1 MHNQDGKGSATTES
15 VPGDTR
21 RASIAAASPRALL
34 PHVALFLLLALLI
47 GLSFSASLDHRLL
60 RVEVLPTPASTR
72 EESAPN
78 TAADRVLA
86 WEMEGVAWI
95 ESASEPLASSPHVR
109 ADEPEVRAV
118 LHPATATPKI
128 ELEVRAIL
136 YPVTAGQPPTVVAEM
151 GHAGPVGDQWKS
163 QFPLWRMDPG
173 DRTASPAEA
182 PAISTSAVGT
192 PPEDGLPH
200 PLILGM
206 YTSASLQVTSQE
218 LQQINSWLE
227 QNGLNS
233 RVTIAATYMDF
244 EFPNPEANI
253 PLDLDAAWDLGIIP
267 FINLAAGTLDVGP
280 RTAEDIALG
289 DLDGPIRVWA
299 RNFAAW
305 AGEQGKKAYVAPL
318 QEMNGYW
325 TAYGLDPDNFKRA
338 YYRIRRLF
346 AEEGVPEDAVIWV
359 FAPNGWSPTGH
370 DFERYYP
377 GDAYVDI
384 VAFSGFNYGA
394 CSGHAAW
401 ETFEVVFKSY
411 LERMRQ
417 MAPSKPIFIAQTGT
431 VANGGDKDA
440 WLVDTFTKF
449 AAFDGLAGIL
459 YFNVIKQ
466 ESPACEWVDWRVF
479 DPESGTGSSGFIE
492 ALRAIESAATPI
504 LDGP

>member
-1 MHNQDGKGSATTES
+1 MHDEEGTGSATTEA
-15 VPGDTR
+15 VPGETR
-21 RASIAAASPRALL
+21 RGSIAVAFPRAVL
-34 PHVALFLLLALLI
+34 PHAALFLLLALLI
-47 GLSFSASLDHRLL
+47 GLSFSTSLDHRLL
-60 RVEVLPTPASTR
+60 GVEVLPTPASTR

-109 ADEPEVRAV
+109 ADEPEVSAV
-118 LHPATATPKI
+118 LHSVTATPKI

-136 YPVTAGQPPTVVAEM
+136 YPITAAQGPSVVPEV
-151 GHAGPVGDQWKS
+151 HQTGPVGAQWKS
-163 QFPLWRMDPG
+163 QLPLWRMEAG
-173 DRTASPAEA
+173 DRWTTPDEG
-182 PAISTSAVGT
+182 TEGSAVSGGSL
-192 PPEDGLPH
+192 PEDGLPH
-200 PLILGM
+200 PLALGM
-206 YTSASLQVTSQE
+206 YTSASLQMASQE
-218 LQQINSWLE
+218 LHQINSWLE
-227 QNGLNS
+227 QNGVTS
-233 RVTIAATYMDF
+233 RVEMAATYMDF

-253 PLDLDAAWDLGIIP
+253 SYDLDAAWNLGIIP
-267 FINLAAGTLDVGP
+267 FINLAAGTTDAGP

-289 DLDGPIRVWA
+289 DLDGPIRAWA
-299 RNFAAW
+299 RIYAAW
-305 AGEQGKKAYVAPL
+305 AKARRGNAYIAPL

-325 TAYGLDPDNFKRA
+325 TPYGLDADNFKRA
-338 YYRIRRLF
+338 YYRIQRLF
-346 AEEGVPEDAVIWV
+346 EEEGVPEDAVIWV

-384 VAFSGFNYGA
+384 VAFSAFNYGA
-394 CSGHAAW
+394 CSDHATW
-401 ETFEVVFKSY
+401 ETYEVVFEPY
-411 LERMRQ
+411 LERMRL
-417 MAPSKPIFIAQTGT
+417 MAPGKPIFIAQTGT
-431 VANGGDKDA
+431 VADGGDKDA